1 VERRENIGR
10 RFCVNAGIFIAC
22 QAAIADK
29 PAPTAFGVDC
39 IHNPVGA
46 GLPALNDDAIS
57 NQNSRV
63 LDNVTCRE
71 SPIDTNNRLAAEV

>member
-1 VERRENIGR
+1 MPGYSLPVRPPSLASQLPQLS
-10 RFCVNAGIFIAC
+10 VSIAY
-22 QAAIADK
+22 
-29 PAPTAFGVDC
+29 T
-39 IHNPVGA
+39 NPVGA

-71 SPIDTNNRLAAEV
+71 SPIDTKNRLAAEG